1 MPTEEPE
8 VLDYLLGRASPSA
21 REEIERRLFT
31 DEPAHEELLAAID
44 DLIHAYL
51 SGALSP
57 EDRRRFESDFLAVPE
72 HRRRLVFV
80 RDLLA
85 ALDRS
90 AEPRPGWRRWAVAAA
105 AALAAGIVVLG
116 LLAVWRPRPA
126 PRLGVATGLA
136 PSPHAPTPPVAE
148 PTETRTI
155 TLPSRPAA
163 VEIAVTPRT
172 RFVRL
177 ELEAGEDRPGF
188 SAVVRTA
195 DGKPVWQAYVPPPPE
210 VGDPIVLTVPAARLA
225 SASYVLR
232 IEAESLR
239 QTRGKPFVREYPLRV
254 VRAE

>member
-8 VLDYLLGRASPSA
+8 ILDYLLGRASPRA
-21 REEIERRLFT
+21 REEMERRLFT

-57 EDRRRFESDFLAVPE
+57 EDRRRFESDFLTVPE

-85 ALDRS
+85 ALDRQE
-90 AEPRPGWRRWAVAAA
+90 EPRPGWSRGAVAAA
-105 AALAAGIVVLG
+105 AILAAGIVVVLG

-126 PRLGVATGLA
+126 PRREMAIGLA
-136 PSPHAPTPPVAE
+136 PSPRAPTPPVE

-163 VEIAVTPRT
+163 VDIAVTSRT

-225 SASYVLR
+225 SDSYVLR

-239 QTRGKPFVREYPLRV
+239 QTQGKPFVREYPLRV